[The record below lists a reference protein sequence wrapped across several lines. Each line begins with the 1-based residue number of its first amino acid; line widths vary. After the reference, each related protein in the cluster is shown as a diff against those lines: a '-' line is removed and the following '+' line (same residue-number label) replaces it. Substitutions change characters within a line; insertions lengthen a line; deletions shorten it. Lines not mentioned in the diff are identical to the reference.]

1 MSSART
7 LIEGSIRKA
16 VADAAATPYLK
27 IDNGDVSGVT
37 DRVVKEVGPTI
48 EHLANA
54 EAWWR
59 SRVMIGSIGT
69 IVTSVFGL
77 YGLFAAGV
85 TDGELYAAPIAASI
99 GAGFAIYGR
108 LIARKPLGR

>member
-1 MSSART
+1 MPTVRT
-7 LIEGSIRKA
+7 IIEGEVRRA
-16 VADAAATPYLK
+16 VSDAAATSYLK
-27 IDNGDVSGVT
+27 IQPSDVTAVT
-37 DRVVKEVGPTI
+37 ERVVKEVGPAL
-48 EHLANA
+48 EHLTNA
-54 EAWWR
+54 ESWWR

-69 IVTSVFGL
+69 IITSAFGL